1 MTYQEAVALTQ
12 EIARKKG
19 IFWEEEQAE
28 IVHEITSTPEY
39 LERIT
44 NSTSVPQR
52 QDA

>member
-12 EIARKKG
+12 EIAREKG
-19 IFWEEEQAE
+19 ILWEEEQAE
-28 IVHEITSTPEY
+28 IVHEIATTPEY

-44 NSTSVPQR
+44 NSTSAPQR